1 MALEPAAAELQQEVA
16 KPHANAIWLA
26 PASLL
31 HRVPGFNG
39 GGAGDVGDLSGASLR
54 EMETRTGSTRVN
66 GRHDGVVVIAV
77 DAIRRRRPGT
87 KPVTSGYRAV
97 FAHREA
103 ALVEA

>member
-16 KPHANAIWLA
+16 EPHANAAWLA

-31 HRVPGFNG
+31 HPSPRLWRWR
-39 GGAGDVGDLSGASLR
+39 AGDVGDLSGASLR

-66 GRHDGVVVIAV
+66 GRHDGVVVIAI
-77 DAIRRRRPGT
+77 DAIRRRWPGT
-87 KPVTSGYRAV
+87 KTVATGYRAV